1 MIRPLAVPDA
11 AAFQAL
17 RLCGLRESPEAFG
30 STYEEEAG
38 VPLDQVAAR
47 LARGGEDVVFGAVD
61 SEGVLVGVAGL
72 RRDSHRKA
80 RHRAH
85 VWGMY
90 VAPEARGRG
99 LGRALLEALIAHAR
113 TLAGVERL
121 TLSVV
126 PGNQAA
132 RSLYLRLGFIP
143 YGLESQ
149 AYCLDGTY
157 WDSEHMAL
165 ELAHM
170 SAPGQSASSK
180 SSGGSGAYR
189 SATSANNS

>member
-1 MIRPLAVPDA
+1 VIRPLGPADA

-17 RLCGLRESPEAFG
+17 RLRGLRESPEAFG

-38 VPLDQVAAR
+38 VPLDEVAAR
-47 LARGGEDVVFGAVD
+47 LARGAEGEDLVVGAFD
-61 SEGVLVGVAGL
+61 DDCQLVGVAGL

-99 LGRALLEALIAHAR
+99 RGRALLEFLVAHAR
-113 TLAGVERL
+113 TMAGVERL

-126 PGNQAA
+126 PENQAA
-132 RSLYLRLGFIP
+132 RSLYLGLGFVT
-143 YGLESQ
+143 YGLEPQ
-149 AYCLDGTY
+149 AYCLEGEY

-165 ELAHM
+165 VLA
-170 SAPGQSASSK
+170 
-180 SSGGSGAYR
+180 
-189 SATSANNS
+189 

>member
-1 MIRPLAVPDA
+1 VIRPLDAADA

-17 RLCGLRESPEAFG
+17 RLRGLRESPEAFG

-38 VPLDQVAAR
+38 IPLDEIAAR
-47 LARGGEDVVFGAVD
+47 LARGAEGEDVVFGALD
-61 SEGVLVGVAGL
+61 DGVLVGVAGL
-72 RRDSHRKA
+72 RRDRHRKA

-99 LGRALLEALIAHAR
+99 LGRALLESLIAHAR
-113 TLAGVERL
+113 TLPGVERL

-126 PGNQAA
+126 PDNQAA
-132 RSLYLRLGFIP
+132 RSLYLHLGFVS
-143 YGLESQ
+143 YGLEPR
-149 AYCLDGTY
+149 AYRLDGEY

-165 ELAHM
+165 VLA
-170 SAPGQSASSK
+170 
-180 SSGGSGAYR
+180 
-189 SATSANNS
+189 

>member
-1 MIRPLAVPDA
+1 VIRPLEAADT

-17 RLCGLRESPEAFG
+17 RLRGLRESPEAFG

-38 VPLDQVAAR
+38 VPVGEVAAR
-47 LARGGEDVVFGAVD
+47 LARGAGGEDVVFGAVD
-61 SEGVLVGVAGL
+61 GEGVLVGVAGL

-99 LGRALLEALIAHAR
+99 LGRALLESLIAHAR
-113 TLAGVERL
+113 TLTGVERL

-126 PGNQAA
+126 PENHAA
-132 RSLYLRLGFIP
+132 RSLYLRLGFVA
-143 YGLESQ
+143 YGLEPE
-149 AYCLDGTY
+149 AYCLDGEY

-165 ELAHM
+165 VL
-170 SAPGQSASSK
+170 
-180 SSGGSGAYR
+180 R
-189 SATSANNS
+189 SPAAARY

>member
-1 MIRPLAVPDA
+1 MIRPLGAADA

-17 RLCGLRESPEAFG
+17 RLRGLRESPAAFG

-38 VPLDQVAAR
+38 VPLDEVAAR
-47 LARGGEDVVFGAVD
+47 LARGAEGDDVVFGAFGNG
-61 SEGVLVGVAGL
+61 GVLVGVAGL

-80 RHRAH
+80 RHRAR

-90 VAPEARGRG
+90 VAPEARGRR
-99 LGRALLEALIAHAR
+99 LGRALLESLIAHAR

-126 PGNQAA
+126 PDNLAA
-132 RSLYLRLGFIP
+132 RSLYLRLGFVT
-143 YGLESQ
+143 YGLEPQ
-149 AYCLDGTY
+149 AYCLDDTY

-165 ELAHM
+165 VLV
-170 SAPGQSASSK
+170 
-180 SSGGSGAYR
+180 
-189 SATSANNS
+189 